1 MQGDIILKET
11 KKFKF
16 SWKIFGII
24 MTVVAVAGLIFG
36 VLMLVTKEAKV
47 AEVKA
52 ECEAASSTP
61 TACPDGTGISGNPI
75 LMAEAPE
82 VYTISASSSTFRLG
96 DGSSAYLNLKVRN
109 GVIIEC
115 EMSVRGADGSYN
127 TSGCQIN
134 GIVGK
139 IYKIAQVNNTSMEG
153 FDNALGLIMTDGT
166 VKYVPLSGNNG
177 GNFAVRGTLN
187 IDGFVVDA
195 IGAEVK
201 PNEYTEG
208 SDWSTLFV
216 LKSGKVLKFDEVMLE
231 GM

>member
-1 MQGDIILKET
+1 MQDDIILKET

-16 SWKIFGII
+16 SWKVFGIL
-24 MTVVAVAGLIFG
+24 MTVVAVAGLVFG
-36 VLMLVTKEAKV
+36 ILMLVTREAKV

-52 ECEAASSTP
+52 ECEAASSTQ

-82 VYTISASSSTFRLG
+82 VYTISASSSTFGLN
-96 DGSSAYLNLKVRN
+96 DGGSAYLNLKVRN
-109 GVIIEC
+109 GVIVEC
-115 EMSVRGADGSYN
+115 EMNVRSADGSYN

-139 IYKIAQVNNTSMEG
+139 IYKIAQVNNTNMEG
-153 FDNALGLIMTDGT
+153 FDSALGLIMTDGT
-166 VKYVPLSGNNG
+166 VKYVPLNGNSGN
-177 GNFAVRGTLN
+177 NFAVRGTLN

>member
-1 MQGDIILKET
+1 MQDDIILKET

-16 SWKIFGII
+16 SWKVFGIL
-24 MTVVAVAGLIFG
+24 MTVVAVVGLVFG
-36 VLMLVTKEAKV
+36 ILMLVTKEAEV

-52 ECEAASSTP
+52 ECEAASGTP

-75 LMAEAPE
+75 LVAEAPE
-82 VYTISASSSTFRLG
+82 VYTISASSSIFET
-96 DGSSAYLNLKVRN
+96 SAGMTYLNLEVKN
-109 GVIIEC
+109 GAISGC
-115 EMSVRGADGSYN
+115 KMNVRGADGSYN
-127 TSGCQIN
+127 ASDCQIN

-139 IYKIAQVNNTSMEG
+139 IYKIAQVNNTNIEG
-153 FDNALGLIMTDGT
+153 FENALGLIMTDGT
-166 VKYVPLSGNNG
+166 VKYVPLNGNSGSS
-177 GNFAVRGTLN
+177 FAVKGTLN

-201 PNEYTEG
+201 PNEYVEG